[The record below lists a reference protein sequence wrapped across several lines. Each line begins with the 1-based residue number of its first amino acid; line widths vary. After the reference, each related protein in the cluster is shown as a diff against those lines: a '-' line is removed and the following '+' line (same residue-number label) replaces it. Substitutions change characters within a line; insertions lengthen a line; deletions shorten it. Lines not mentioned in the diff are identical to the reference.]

1 MTANGKGPTRIRL
14 GFVGGGRGALIGPVH
29 RTAARLDDRFEVVG
43 AVLSSNPEKS
53 VADAAALGI
62 PNGYGSLA
70 AMIAAGGLDAVA
82 IATPNDSHAA
92 LAIEALDAG
101 LHVVC
106 DKPLANTVEDGRRI
120 ADKVAETG
128 LVFCLT
134 HNYSGYPMVRQ
145 MRAMIEAG
153 RIGKVHLV
161 QASYRQGTLATAIE
175 TGDIPARLRWRL
187 DPKKGGGSHVMGDIG
202 SHVHQLIRYTT
213 GLEIE
218 SVMAELGAIVP
229 GRQAHDTGQAL
240 LRFANGARGQMLAT
254 KVAHGAENALSIEV
268 HGDQGGLEWRQS
280 RLDELTY
287 LRNGEPQQ
295 TPDPRQPLSR
305 APGPARLPPA
315 ARPSRRLPRGLRQ
328 SLPRLRRAGGSPARG
343 PRGRP
348 ARRHHPHGRDRPGY
362 APSSSTPA
370 SARPKRG
377 AGRRWRTEPGSVSG

>member
-1 MTANGKGPTRIRL
+1 MTAASGKGPTRIRL

-43 AVLSSNPEKS
+43 AVLSSNAEKS

-62 PNGYGSLA
+62 PNGYGSLGQ
-70 AMIAAGGLDAVA
+70 MIRAGGLDAVA

-106 DKPLANTVEDGRRI
+106 DKPLANTAPDGRRI
-120 ADKVAETG
+120 ARKVAETG

-175 TGDIPARLRWRL
+175 TSDDIPARLRWRL
-187 DPKKGGGSHVMGDIG
+187 DPAKGGGSHVMGDIG

-213 GLEIE
+213 GLGID

-254 KVAHGAENALSIEV
+254 KVAHGAENALAIEV

-280 RLDELTY
+280 RLDELTW

-295 TPDPRQPLSR
+295 ILTRGSPYLEPLARQ
-305 APGPARLPPA
+305 ACRLPPGHPEGFHEGFGNLYRDFAEQVA
-315 ARPSRRLPRGLRQ
+315 ARLEGREADPLAATIPTAATGLDTLLFIDACIR
-328 SLPRLRRAGGSPARG
+328 SSETGSWQKVER
-343 PRGRP
+343 
-348 ARRHHPHGRDRPGY
+348 
-362 APSSSTPA
+362 
-370 SARPKRG
+370 
-377 AGRRWRTEPGSVSG
+377 

>member
-1 MTANGKGPTRIRL
+1 MTAANGGRRIRL

-62 PNGYGSLA
+62 PKGYGSLA

-106 DKPLANTVEDGRRI
+106 DKPLANTAEDGRRI
-120 ADKVAETG
+120 AAKVAETG

-153 RIGKVHLV
+153 RIGKIHLV

-175 TGDIPARLRWRL
+175 TSDDIPARLRWRL
-187 DPKKGGGSHVMGDIG
+187 DPAKGGGSHVMGDIG

-213 GLEIE
+213 GLEIS

-229 GRQAHDTGQAL
+229 GRAAHDTGQAL

-254 KVAHGAENALSIEV
+254 KVAHGAENALAIEV

-280 RLDELTY
+280 RLDELVY
-287 LRNGEPQQ
+287 LKNGEPQQ
-295 TPDPRQPLSR
+295 ILTRGSPYLEPLARQ
-305 APGPARLPPA
+305 ACRLPPGHPEGFHEGFGNLYRDFAEQVA
-315 ARPSRRLPRGLRQ
+315 ARLEGRTPDLLAATIPDAATGLDTLLFIDACIR
-328 SLPRLRRAGGSPARG
+328 SSETGSWQPVER
-343 PRGRP
+343 
-348 ARRHHPHGRDRPGY
+348 
-362 APSSSTPA
+362 
-370 SARPKRG
+370 
-377 AGRRWRTEPGSVSG
+377 

>member
-1 MTANGKGPTRIRL
+1 MTAANGGRRIRL

-62 PNGYGSLA
+62 PKGYGSLA

-106 DKPLANTVEDGRRI
+106 DKPLANTAEDGRRI
-120 ADKVAETG
+120 AAKVAETG

-175 TGDIPARLRWRL
+175 TSDDIPARLRWRL
-187 DPKKGGGSHVMGDIG
+187 DPAKGGGSHVMGDIG

-213 GLEIE
+213 GLEIS

-229 GRQAHDTGQAL
+229 GRAAHDTGQAL

-254 KVAHGAENALSIEV
+254 KVAHGAENALAIEV

-280 RLDELTY
+280 RLDELVY
-287 LRNGEPQQ
+287 LKNGEPQQ
-295 TPDPRQPLSR
+295 ILTRGSPYLEPLARQ
-305 APGPARLPPA
+305 ACRLPPGHPEGFHEGFGNLYRDFAEQVA
-315 ARPSRRLPRGLRQ
+315 ARLEGRTPDLLAATIPDAATGLDTLLFIDACIR
-328 SLPRLRRAGGSPARG
+328 SSETGSWQPVER
-343 PRGRP
+343 
-348 ARRHHPHGRDRPGY
+348 
-362 APSSSTPA
+362 
-370 SARPKRG
+370 
-377 AGRRWRTEPGSVSG
+377 

>member
-1 MTANGKGPTRIRL
+1 MTAASGKGPTRIRL

-43 AVLSSNPEKS
+43 AVLSSNAEKS

-62 PNGYGSLA
+62 PNGYGSLGQ
-70 AMIAAGGLDAVA
+70 MIRAGGLDAVA

-106 DKPLANTVEDGRRI
+106 DKPLANTALDGRRI
-120 ADKVAETG
+120 ADKVRETG

-187 DPKKGGGSHVMGDIG
+187 DPAKGGGSHVMGDIG

-213 GLEIE
+213 GLGID

-254 KVAHGAENALSIEV
+254 KVAHGAENALAIEV
-268 HGDQGGLEWRQS
+268 HGDRGSLEWRQS
-280 RLDELTY
+280 RLDELTF
-287 LRNGEPQQ
+287 LWNGEPQQ
-295 TPDPRQPLSR
+295 ILTRGSPYLEPLARQ
-305 APGPARLPPA
+305 ACRLPPGHPEGFHEGFGNLYRDFAEQVA
-315 ARPSRRLPRGLRQ
+315 ARLEGREADPLAATIPTAATGLDTLLFIDACIR
-328 SLPRLRRAGGSPARG
+328 SSETGSWQKVER
-343 PRGRP
+343 
-348 ARRHHPHGRDRPGY
+348 
-362 APSSSTPA
+362 
-370 SARPKRG
+370 
-377 AGRRWRTEPGSVSG
+377 

>member
-1 MTANGKGPTRIRL
+1 MTAASGKGPTRIRL

-43 AVLSSNPEKS
+43 AVLSSNAEKS

-62 PNGYGSLA
+62 PKGYGSLGQ
-70 AMIAAGGLDAVA
+70 MIRAGGLDAVA

-106 DKPLANTVEDGRRI
+106 DKPLANTAPDGRRI
-120 ADKVAETG
+120 AEKVAETG

-134 HNYSGYPMVRQ
+134 HNYSGYPMIRQ

-187 DPKKGGGSHVMGDIG
+187 DPAKGGGSHVMGDIG

-213 GLEIE
+213 GLGID

-240 LRFANGARGQMLAT
+240 LRFANGGRGQMLAT
-254 KVAHGAENALSIEV
+254 KVAHGAENALAIEV
-268 HGDQGGLEWRQS
+268 HGDRGGLEWRQS
-280 RLDELTY
+280 RLDELTF

-295 TPDPRQPLSR
+295 ILTRGSPYLEPLARQ
-305 APGPARLPPA
+305 ACRLPPGHPEGFHEGFGNLYRDFAEQVA
-315 ARPSRRLPRGLRQ
+315 ARLEGREADPLAATIPTAADGLDTLLFIDACIR
-328 SLPRLRRAGGSPARG
+328 
-343 PRGRP
+343 
-348 ARRHHPHGRDRPGY
+348 
-362 APSSSTPA
+362 SSE
-370 SARPKRG
+370 
-377 AGRRWRTEPGSVSG
+377 TESWQRVET

>member
-1 MTANGKGPTRIRL
+1 MTAASGKGPTRIRL

-43 AVLSSNPEKS
+43 AVLSSDPEKS

-62 PNGYGSLA
+62 PKGYGSLGQ
-70 AMIAAGGLDAVA
+70 MIRAGGLDAVA

-101 LHVVC
+101 LHVIC
-106 DKPLANTVEDGRRI
+106 DKPLANTAPDGRRI
-120 ADKVAETG
+120 ADKVRETG

-134 HNYSGYPMVRQ
+134 HNYSGYPMIRQ

-153 RIGKVHLV
+153 RIGKIQLV

-213 GLEIE
+213 GLGID

-254 KVAHGAENALSIEV
+254 KVAHGAENALAIEV

-280 RLDELTY
+280 RLDELLY

-295 TPDPRQPLSR
+295 ILTRGSPYLEPLARQ
-305 APGPARLPPA
+305 ACRLPPGHPEGFHEGFGNLYRDFAEQVA
-315 ARPSRRLPRGLRQ
+315 ARIEGRAPDPLAATIPDAATGLDTLLFIDACIR
-328 SLPRLRRAGGSPARG
+328 SSETGSWQKVER
-343 PRGRP
+343 
-348 ARRHHPHGRDRPGY
+348 
-362 APSSSTPA
+362 
-370 SARPKRG
+370 
-377 AGRRWRTEPGSVSG
+377 

>member
-1 MTANGKGPTRIRL
+1 MAANGEGPTRIRL

-29 RTAARLDDRFEVVG
+29 RAAARLDDRFEVVG

-62 PNGYGSLA
+62 PHGYGSLA

-106 DKPLANTVEDGRRI
+106 DKPLANTALDGRRI
-120 ADKVAETG
+120 AAKVAETG

-175 TGDIPARLRWRL
+175 TGADIPARLRWRL
-187 DPKKGGGSHVMGDIG
+187 DPAKGGGSHVMGDIG

-229 GRQAHDTGQAL
+229 GRAAHDTGQAL
-240 LRFANGARGQMLAT
+240 LRFAGGARGQMLAT

-295 TPDPRQPLSR
+295 ILTRGSPYLEPLARQ
-305 APGPARLPPA
+305 ACRLPPGHPEGFHEGFANLYRDFAELVA
-315 ARPSRRLPRGLRQ
+315 ARLEGREPDPLAGTIPTAATGLDTLLFIDACIR
-328 SLPRLRRAGGSPARG
+328 SSETGSWQPVE
-343 PRGRP
+343 
-348 ARRHHPHGRDRPGY
+348 H
-362 APSSSTPA
+362 
-370 SARPKRG
+370 
-377 AGRRWRTEPGSVSG
+377 